1 MPGFLNTTNCGKNC
15 PPSSKEDYVLLL
27 IFISCICSPILFCL
41 LYCIVHELLD
51 IIKPRLKSCKK
62 YIQFFYRK
70 IENNVH
76 KTDIQINNL
85 SDNYNFGVKN
95 CLVIESGSKLIKKIG
110 NAECA
115 ICIEN
120 LMDLLEK
127 EPTSLLKINK
137 CGHIFHIDCIY
148 PWFNEKYKH
157 GGVIDCP
164 LCRQKI
170 YTISY

>member
-1 MPGFLNTTNCGKNC
+1 MPAFLNTTNCSKNC
-15 PPSSKEDYVLLL
+15 LPPSKEDYILLL

-110 NAECA
+110 NAKCA

-127 EPTSLLKINK
+127 NRQVYLK
-137 CGHIFHIDCIY
+137 
-148 PWFNEKYKH
+148 
-157 GGVIDCP
+157 
-164 LCRQKI
+164 
-170 YTISY
+170 